1 MRDSVSYVA
10 NQAQKSV
17 AVKLDLSDC
26 RVEGQKESDSAKQW
40 KKNSDRHTKLISAR
54 KHFIAFYSSA
64 HKNCKMYFRYE

>member
-40 KKNSDRHTKLISAR
+40 KKKTAIGTLN
-54 KHFIAFYSSA
+54 
-64 HKNCKMYFRYE
+64 